1 MKAQLVF
8 QVKEAYGSGIVE
20 IVIWRVPR
28 PVPPAEHAYKYRL
41 VYVVGG
47 QRVLGYDNERG
58 KGDHKHVGQQQKAYR
73 FISPQQL
80 MADFMADL
88 KEHSHDGTDS

>member
-1 MKAQLVF
+1 MKAQEIF
-8 QVKEAYGSGIVE
+8 RVKQAFCAGFIE
-20 IVIWRVPR
+20 IVIWQVPQ
-28 PVPPAEHAYKYRL
+28 PIPPAEHAYKYRL

-47 QRVLGYDNERG
+47 QRMLGYDNERG
-58 KGDHKHVGQQQKAYR
+58 KGDHKHVGQHQEAYR

-88 KEHSHDGTDS
+88 KEQSHDGTDS

>member
-1 MKAQLVF
+1 MKAQEIF
-8 QVKEAYGSGIVE
+8 RIKQAHGAGIVE
-20 IVIWRVPR
+20 IVIWQMPQ
-28 PVPPAEHAYKYRL
+28 PVPPSGHSYKYRL
-41 VYVVGG
+41 VYVVKG

-58 KGDHKHVGQQQKAYR
+58 KGDHKHVGRREEPYR

-88 KEHSHDGTDS
+88 KEHCHDRTDS

>member
-1 MKAQLVF
+1 MKAHLVF
-8 QVKEAYGSGIVE
+8 RVKQAYGAGTVE
-20 IVIWRVPR
+20 IVIWRVPK
-28 PVPPAEHAYKYRL
+28 PVPPSGHAYKYRR

-58 KGDHKHVGQQQKAYR
+58 KGDHKHVGQEEEAYR
-73 FISPQQL
+73 FTSPQQL

>member
-1 MKAQLVF
+1 MKARLVF
-8 QVKEAYGSGIVE
+8 RVKQAYGAGTVE
-20 IVIWRVPR
+20 IVIWRVPE

-58 KGDHKHVGQQQKAYR
+58 KGDHKHVGQKQEAYR
-73 FISPQQL
+73 FTSPQQL

-88 KEHSHDGTDS
+88 KEQSNDETDS

>member
-1 MKAQLVF
+1 MKAQRVL
-8 QVKEAYGSGIVE
+8 QIKQTYGAGVVE
-20 IVIWRVPR
+20 IVIWRVPK
-28 PVPPAEHAYKYRL
+28 PVPPSEHAYKYRL

-58 KGDHKHVGQQQKAYR
+58 KGDHKHVGPQQEAYR
-73 FISPQQL
+73 FTSPQQL

-88 KEHSHDGTDS
+88 KEHSHDATGS